1 MLCLITLYSLNGF
14 NSIINLSDKIVNGSR
29 ALNDL
34 TQYEYLLF
42 HPHIIREV
50 IHMNYRTSSI
60 MASSTAE

>member
-1 MLCLITLYSLNGF
+1 MLCLITLYSLNDF
-14 NSIINLSDKIVNGSR
+14 NSIINLTDKIVNGSR

-50 IHMNYRTSSI
+50 IHLNRTSSI